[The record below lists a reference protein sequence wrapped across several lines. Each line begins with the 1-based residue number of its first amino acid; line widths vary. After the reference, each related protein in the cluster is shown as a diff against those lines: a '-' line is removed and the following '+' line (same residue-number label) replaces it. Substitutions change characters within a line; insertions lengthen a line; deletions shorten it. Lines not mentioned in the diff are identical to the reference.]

1 MTLLTADLN
10 NLSIC
15 NNTRKEWLACQNLC
29 IWEEGERT
37 TLLLEFPTISRCH
50 LKKKKNCTHRFARH
64 DVYLYIYMLYRKY
77 MLKVLS
83 YKESD

>member
-50 LKKKKNCTHRFARH
+50 LKKKKIVLT
-64 DVYLYIYMLYRKY
+64 DLQDMMYIYIYICY
-77 MLKVLS
+77 T
-83 YKESD
+83 ENIC